1 MKIILTENQIEFIRR
16 YKKIKELVDNGID
29 VIQQEVN
36 WGDEDMC
43 GYTYSE
49 FIEEV
54 CWQVSDKMEDL
65 NMDTETVG
73 TIEKIHKWVR
83 DNFGQHIREEFD
95 RLIDEH
101 NCDEGF
107 DDVDDEDDE
116 DYISG
121 LMYGVDNIQENDN
134 DDDDDDDKYYSS
146 LKTSLIRRHNII
158 MEEMYHYIDN
168 LIDCDEYPDDVDGFI
183 DHILESVSD
192 AMMYTHNINNWLWA
206 DLYDMLN
213 NLIGEQINDYYI
225 SWTRKHC

>member
-16 YKKIKELVDNGID
+16 YKKIKDLVDEGID
-29 VIQQEVN
+29 VLSN
-36 WGDEDMC
+36 DEDVC
-43 GYTYSE
+43 GYTYSD
-49 FIEEV
+49 FIEEI
-54 CWQVSDKMEDL
+54 CWQVSDHLEDL
-65 NMDTETVG
+65 NMETETVG
-73 TIEKIHKWVR
+73 TIEKVHRWVR
-83 DNFGQHIREEFD
+83 NNFVEHIRKEFD
-95 RLIDEH
+95 RVIDNLKCGER
-101 NCDEGF
+101 F

-134 DDDDDDDKYYSS
+134 DDDDDKYYSS
-146 LKTSLIRRHNII
+146 LKSSLIRRHNII

-168 LIDCDEYPDDVDGFI
+168 LIDCDEYPNDVDGFI

>member
-16 YKKIKELVDNGID
+16 YKKIKELVDEGID
-29 VIQQEVN
+29 VLSN
-36 WGDEDMC
+36 DEDFC
-43 GYTYSE
+43 GFNYSA

-54 CWQVSDKMEDL
+54 CWQVSDKMEYL
-65 NMDTETVG
+65 NLPTDTVG
-73 TIEKIHKWVR
+73 MIENVHKWVM
-83 DNFGQHIREEFD
+83 DNFSEHIRKEFD
-95 RLIDEH
+95 RIINDP
-101 NCDEGF
+101 NCNKRF
-107 DDVDDEDDE
+107 DDVDDEEYNLQESDD
-116 DYISG
+116 
-121 LMYGVDNIQENDN
+121 DN
-134 DDDDDDDKYYSS
+134 DDEDDKYYSS

-168 LIDCDEYPDDVDGFI
+168 LIDCDEYPNDVDGFI

>member
-16 YKKIKELVDNGID
+16 YKKIKELVDEGID
-29 VIQQEVN
+29 VLSQDTDICDYDFFGFLNE
-36 WGDEDMC
+36 
-43 GYTYSE
+43 
-49 FIEEV
+49 I
-54 CWQVSDKMEDL
+54 CWQVSDKLEHL
-65 NMDTETVG
+65 NLPTDTVG
-73 TIEKIHKWVR
+73 MIENVHKWVK
-83 DNFGQHIREEFD
+83 DNFDTYILEKFEIIMYD
-95 RLIDEH
+95 S
-101 NCDEGF
+101 NCNERF
-107 DDVDDEDDE
+107 DDVDDEE
-116 DYISG
+116 YN
-121 LMYGVDNIQENDN
+121 LQESDGDN
-134 DDDDDDDKYYSS
+134 DDEDDKYYSS

>member
-16 YKKIKELVDNGID
+16 YKKIKELVDEGID
-29 VIQQEVN
+29 VLSN
-36 WGDEDMC
+36 DEDFC
-43 GYTYSE
+43 GFNYSA

-54 CWQVSDKMEDL
+54 CWQVSDKMEYL
-65 NMDTETVG
+65 NLPTDTVG
-73 TIEKIHKWVR
+73 MIDNVHKWVR
-83 DNFGQHIREEFD
+83 NNFSEHIRKEFD
-95 RLIDEH
+95 RIINDP
-101 NCDEGF
+101 NCNERF
-107 DDVDDEDDE
+107 DDVDDEEYNLQESDD
-116 DYISG
+116 
-121 LMYGVDNIQENDN
+121 DN
-134 DDDDDDDKYYSS
+134 DDEDDKYYSS

-168 LIDCDEYPDDVDGFI
+168 LIDCDEYPNDVDGFI

>member
-16 YKKIKELVDNGID
+16 YKKIKELVDEGID
-29 VIQQEVN
+29 VLSN
-36 WGDEDMC
+36 DEDFC
-43 GYTYSE
+43 GFNYSA

-54 CWQVSDKMEDL
+54 CWQVSDKMEYL
-65 NMDTETVG
+65 NLPTDTVG
-73 TIEKIHKWVR
+73 MIENVHKWVM
-83 DNFGQHIREEFD
+83 DNFSEHIRKEFD
-95 RLIDEH
+95 RIINDP
-101 NCDEGF
+101 NCNERF
-107 DDVDDEDDE
+107 DDVDDEE
-116 DYISG
+116 YN
-121 LMYGVDNIQENDN
+121 LQES
-134 DDDDDDDKYYSS
+134 DDDDDEDDKYYSS